1 VGVDLDLSNGKVRV
15 VDIAEKTL
23 NNLPMKRS
31 LLSLLVILTLIAPS
45 HATAAVKVGGSCK
58 KVGQVTTVSGKKHT
72 CVKSGNKL
80 VWSKGVTVTKA
91 KASPSPTPSKVSTL
105 HTSNLIT
112 ASDQLTA
119 LDICKTKDVTTRNSG
134 NNGFPRPAGTLLGAV
149 SPKILFIPLSF
160 PDTPAFS
167 DNDLTVVQGVFKE
180 VIDFYQKTSYGL
192 VKIEYVVLEKS
203 KWVMMDKTAASD
215 GLTYPQPQQNNT
227 EALKEILNKV
237 DPSVT
242 FDLYDGVTFETA
254 RYVGGGVGQAFL
266 SERFATKN
274 GVAKGVSL
282 ETAQNAAR
290 FQVLAHEIGHTLFG
304 LEDLY
309 VFLNAARPSVPGGP
323 NPAGSWDMMSN
334 SSRAFFGWSKFL
346 NGWLDGGQVRCITNQ
361 PKSVHYLEDI
371 DRAGERPK
379 LLTINLQEGVTI
391 STEVRCR
398 ELYNYSDC
406 GALIYKIDSRIIHG
420 DGPITAESSLLSE
433 GNSKLID
440 GWRITALK
448 NGGEGMLIEVEK
460 VD

>member
-1 VGVDLDLSNGKVRV
+1 MGVDLGLSNGKVWV
-15 VDIAEKTL
+15 VDIAVKTL

-31 LLSLLVILTLIAPS
+31 LLALVVILALITPTNAIA
-45 HATAAVKVGGSCK
+45 ATKAGGVCK
-58 KVGQVTTVSGKKHT
+58 KAGQVSTVSGKQYT

-91 KASPSPTPSKVSTL
+91 KASPSPSKASTL
-105 HTSNLIT
+105 HTSSAIT
-112 ASDQLTA
+112 AADKLTA
-119 LDICKTKDVTTRNSG
+119 LEVCKTKDLTTRNSG
-134 NNGFPRPAGTLLGAV
+134 NNGFPRPAGTLIGAA
-149 SPKILFIPLSF
+149 SPKILFIPLTF

-167 DNDLTVVQGVFKE
+167 DADLLHIQGIFKE
-180 VIDFYQKTSYGL
+180 VTEFYQKASYGL
-192 VKIEYVVLEKS
+192 VKIEFEVLERS
-203 KWVMMDKTAASD
+203 KWVVMDKTAQSY
-215 GLTYPQPQQNNT
+215 GLTYPLPQQNNT
-227 EALKEILNKV
+227 EAFMEILGRV
-237 DPSVT
+237 DPSVN

-254 RYVGGGVGQAFL
+254 RYPGGGVGQAFL

-290 FQVLAHEIGHTLFG
+290 FQVLAHELGHTLFG

-309 VFLNAARPSVPGGP
+309 VFLNASRPSVPGGP

-346 NGWLDGGQVRCITNQ
+346 NGWLDGEQVRCISNQ

-371 DRAGERPK
+371 DRSGERPK

-406 GALIYKIDSRIIHG
+406 GALIYKIDSRINHG

-433 GNSKLID
+433 GNFKLID
-440 GWRITALK
+440 GWKISALK
-448 NGGEGMLIEVEK
+448 NGGQGMLIEVEK
-460 VD
+460 VG